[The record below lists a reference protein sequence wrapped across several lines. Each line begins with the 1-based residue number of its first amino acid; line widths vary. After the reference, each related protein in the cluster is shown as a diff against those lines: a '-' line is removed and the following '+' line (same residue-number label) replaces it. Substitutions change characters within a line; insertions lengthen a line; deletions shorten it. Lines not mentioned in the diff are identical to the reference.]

1 MGRGRVEL
9 KRIENKINRQ
19 VTFAKRRNGLLKKAY
34 ELSVLCDAEVALIV
48 FSSRGKLYEFSSNS
62 MAKTLEK
69 YQKSSYSGPDQTVIK
84 KQEDELVQRSRNEY
98 LSLKKHVDN
107 MQRFQRNLLGDDL
120 IELNIDQLHVL
131 EEQLDTSLRQIRST
145 RTEHMVSELRGLQ
158 ERERKLHS
166 DNRELKKRL
175 DELNPMGAYEHAA
188 GANFLG
194 YGHPDQL
201 SSPHGKPFFQPLDC
215 EPTLQIG
222 FHPDQMAGT
231 SVTAYMPT
239 AWLPYDE

>member
-69 YQKSSYSGPDQTVIK
+69 YQKSSFSGPDQTVVK
-84 KQEDELVQRSRNEY
+84 KQEDELVQRSRHEF
-98 LSLKKHVDN
+98 LRLKERVDSL
-107 MQRFQRNLLGDDL
+107 QRIQRNLLGDDL
-120 IELNIDQLHVL
+120 VGLKIEELHVL
-131 EEQLDTSLRQIRST
+131 EEQLDTSLKQIRST
-145 RTEHMVSELRGLQ
+145 RTEHMMSELHGLQ

-175 DELNPMGAYEHAA
+175 DELNPMGAYEHAAA

-222 FHPDQMAGT
+222 FHPDQMAGC
-231 SVTAYMPT
+231 SVATYMPT
-239 AWLPYDE
+239 AWLP